1 MDTLFK
7 GALTANAASMGL
19 NWIYNI
25 AYLEKLKKTEVIT
38 FIKPD
43 PAKYKRARK
52 AYFAYPNADI
62 GDVSLQGSIA
72 KWLYQALK
80 DNPELTKEDYKTLIL
95 DNILPGGPYE
105 GYIESYGKE
114 LIFNQLIDDLKL
126 DHEKIEIDDDQ
137 LVGFVPYIVTKSLGL
152 SNALANQLAKLFTLS
167 DDYYAF
173 YVIFDQVLED
183 IKSMSLKEALT
194 KSLHEAP
201 KHYGFKLTMAL
212 NVESKKD
219 ILEIVNTSCSIGYAI
234 PLIYYILSHTN
245 SYEEAV
251 TLNTEFGGASC
262 DRGMLIGAIY
272 SQISD
277 IPSDWLAKMKF

>member
-1 MDTLFK
+1 MDTLLK

-25 AYLEKLKKTEVIT
+25 VYLEKLKKTEPIT

-52 AYFAYPNADI
+52 AYFAYPFADI
-62 GDVSLQGSIA
+62 GDVSMQGEIA
-72 KWLYQALK
+72 KWLYTALK
-80 DNPELTKEDYKTLIL
+80 DNPELTQEDYKNLIIE
-95 DNILPGGPYE
+95 NIKPGGAYR
-105 GYIESYGKE
+105 GWVESYGKK
-114 LIFNQLIDDLKL
+114 LLFNQMIEEFELDTPKL
-126 DHEKIEIDDDQ
+126 TIDDDQ

-152 SNALANQLAKLFTLS
+152 SNALANQLAKLFSLS
-167 DDYYAF
+167 DDYYTF
-173 YVIFDQVLED
+173 YGVFDQIIED
-183 IKSMSLKEALT
+183 IKTMPLKEALT
-194 KSLHEAP
+194 KSLASVP
-201 KHYGFKLTMAL
+201 KHFGFKLTMAV
-212 NVESKKD
+212 NVETKQD

-234 PLIYYILSHTN
+234 PLTYYILSHTN

-262 DRGMLIGAIY
+262 DRGLLIGAIY

-277 IPSDWLAKMKF
+277 IPEDWLAKMSF

>member
-1 MDTLFK
+1 LDTLLK

-25 AYLEKLKKTEVIT
+25 VYLEKLKKTEEIV

-52 AYFAYPNADI
+52 AYYAYPFADI
-62 GDVSLQGSIA
+62 GDVSFQGEIA

-80 DNPELTKEDYKTLIL
+80 DNEALTQEDYKSLIL
-95 DNILPGGPYE
+95 DQIKPGGAYQ
-105 GYIESYGKE
+105 GWVESYGKKLLFNHMIDEFE
-114 LIFNQLIDDLKL
+114 LETEKL
-126 DHEKIEIDDDQ
+126 PIDDDQ

-152 SNALANQLAKLFTLS
+152 SNALANQLAKLLTLS
-167 DDYYAF
+167 DDYYTF
-173 YVIFDQVLED
+173 YGIFDALIDAAKTVP
-183 IKSMSLKEALT
+183 LKEALT
-194 KSLHEAP
+194 ASLKDVP
-201 KHYGFKLTMAL
+201 KHFGFKLTMAI
-212 NVESKKD
+212 NSNTKQD

-245 SYEEAV
+245 NYEEAV
-251 TLNTEFGGASC
+251 RLNTEFGGASC

-272 SQISD
+272 SQLSE
-277 IPSDWLAKMKF
+277 IPEDWLAKMTF